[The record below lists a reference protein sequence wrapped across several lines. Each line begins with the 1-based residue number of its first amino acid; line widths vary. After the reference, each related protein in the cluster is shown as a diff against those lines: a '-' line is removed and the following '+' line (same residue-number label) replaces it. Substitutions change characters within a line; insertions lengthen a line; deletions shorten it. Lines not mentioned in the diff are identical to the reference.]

1 MTDSETRERIRTM
14 IAEDELWIARARA
27 LITSDS
33 DCSSIE
39 RDIAQAQVQVDRM
52 HAVLAAS

>member
-1 MTDSETRERIRTM
+1 MIRRA

-27 LITSDS
+27 LISPDA

-39 RDIAQAQVQVDRM
+39 ESIPRVEGEVARM
-52 HAVLAAS
+52 RALL